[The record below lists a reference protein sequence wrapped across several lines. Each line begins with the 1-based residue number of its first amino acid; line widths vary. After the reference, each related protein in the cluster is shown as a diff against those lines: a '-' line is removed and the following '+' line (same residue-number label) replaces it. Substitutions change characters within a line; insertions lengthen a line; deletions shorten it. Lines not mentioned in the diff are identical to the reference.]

1 MSKLLFKLRN
11 VPEDEAE
18 EVRELLSEHQ
28 IDFYETS
35 AGNWGISM
43 PALWVREESQYQ
55 QAREL
60 LDSYQAERSMRVRA
74 EYNRL
79 KQEGKHKTII
89 DSFRENPFAF
99 IAYLFVVYALLY
111 LPFKLISELGRQ

>member
-1 MSKLLFKLRN
+1 MSRLLFKLRN

-43 PALWVREESQYQ
+43 PALWVRKESQFQ
-55 QAREL
+55 QARTL
-60 LDSYQAERSMRVRA
+60 LDTYQAERSARVRA
-74 EYNRL
+74 EYDRL
-79 KQEGKHKTII
+79 KREGKHKTII
-89 DSFRENPFAF
+89 DSFRQNPFAF
-99 IAYLFVVYALLY
+99 VAYLFVVYALLY
-111 LPFKLISELGRQ
+111 LPFKFISALGQ

>member
-18 EVRELLSEHQ
+18 EVRELLNEHQ

-60 LDSYQAERSMRVRA
+60 LDSYQAKRSMRVRA
-74 EYNRL
+74 EYKRL